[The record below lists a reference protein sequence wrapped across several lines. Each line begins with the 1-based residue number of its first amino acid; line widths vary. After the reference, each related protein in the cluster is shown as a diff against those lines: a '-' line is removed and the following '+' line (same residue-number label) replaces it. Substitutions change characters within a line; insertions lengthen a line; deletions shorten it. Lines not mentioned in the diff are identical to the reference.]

1 MINFNPGT
9 VYVYNQDG
17 TPTRCA
23 VYISNPDGTS
33 TERLDINECS
43 IKCEDEINYIS
54 NDINPIKFQINNT
67 IEASFEATCRM
78 FEEALLYI
86 SGARDVVIKCC
97 PNRKVAYLATHS
109 KKRRTR
115 KKNIHRAIKILEELA
130 EVNND

>member
-17 TPTRCA
+17 TPARCA
-23 VYISNPDGTS
+23 VYISNPDGTPIGS
-33 TERLDINECS
+33 LDVNGCS
-43 IKCEDEINYIS
+43 IECEDEDEFNYIS
-54 NDINPIKFQINNT
+54 NAINNT
-67 IEASFEATCRM
+67 FEASFEATCHI

-86 SGARDVVIKCC
+86 SGARDVVVKCC

-130 EVNND
+130 ND

>member
-23 VYISNPDGTS
+23 VYISS
-33 TERLDINECS
+33 DI
-43 IKCEDEINYIS
+43 D
-54 NDINPIKFQINNT
+54 PVKFQINNT
-67 IEASFEATCRM
+67 IEASFEVTCRM
-78 FEEALLYI
+78 LEEALLYI

-115 KKNIHRAIKILEELA
+115 KKNVHRAIKILEELA

>member
-43 IKCEDEINYIS
+43 IDCEDEINYIS
-54 NDINPIKFQINNT
+54 NDINPVKFQINNT
-67 IEASFEATCRM
+67 FEASFEATCSM
-78 FEEALLYI
+78 LKEALLYI

-130 EVNND
+130 ND

>member
-9 VYVYNQDG
+9 VYIYNQDG

-33 TERLDINECS
+33 TERLDVNECS
-43 IKCEDEINYIS
+43 IECEDEINYIS
-54 NDINPIKFQINNT
+54 NDIDPVKFQINNI
-67 IEASFEATCRM
+67 IEASFEATCHM
-78 FEEALLYI
+78 LEEALLYI

-97 PNRKVAYLATHS
+97 PNQKVAYLATHS

>member
-1 MINFNPGT
+1 MIKFNPGT

-43 IKCEDEINYIS
+43 IEYEDEINYIS
-54 NDINPIKFQINNT
+54 NYINNT
-67 IEASFEATCRM
+67 IEASFEVVCRM
-78 FEEALLYI
+78 LEEALLYI

-97 PNRKVAYLATHS
+97 PNRKVAYLAIHS

-130 EVNND
+130 ND

>member
-1 MINFNPGT
+1 MSNFNPGT

-17 TPTRCA
+17 TPARCA
-23 VYISNPDGTS
+23 VYISNPDGPPIG
-33 TERLDINECS
+33 RLDVNECA
-43 IKCEDEINYIS
+43 IECEDEDEFNYIS
-54 NDINPIKFQINNT
+54 NDINNT
-67 IEASFEATCRM
+67 FEASFEVACRM

-86 SGARDVVIKCC
+86 SGARDVVVKCC

-130 EVNND
+130 ND

>member
-1 MINFNPGT
+1 MSNFDPGT

-17 TPTRCA
+17 TPIRCA
-23 VYISNPDGTS
+23 VYISKPDGTAI
-33 TERLDINECS
+33 RFADLNECS
-43 IKCEDEINYIS
+43 IECEDEINYIS
-54 NDINPIKFQINNT
+54 NDINNA

-86 SGARDVVIKCC
+86 SGARDVVTKCC

-130 EVNND
+130 ND

>member
-9 VYVYNQDG
+9 VYIY
-17 TPTRCA
+17 
-23 VYISNPDGTS
+23 NPDGTS
-33 TERLDINECS
+33 TERLDINERS
-43 IKCEDEINYIS
+43 IECEDEINYIS
-54 NDINPIKFQINNT
+54 NDVNPVKFQINNT
-67 IEASFEATCRM
+67 IEASFEATCRI

-97 PNRKVAYLATHS
+97 PNRKVVYLATHS

-130 EVNND
+130 ND

>member
-17 TPTRCA
+17 TA
-23 VYISNPDGTS
+23 I
-33 TERLDINECS
+33 RLADVNDCS
-43 IKCEDEINYIS
+43 IECECECEDEFNYIS
-54 NDINPIKFQINNT
+54 NDINNT
-67 IEASFEATCRM
+67 IEASFEATCRI

-97 PNRKVAYLATHS
+97 PNRKVAYLAIHS
-109 KKRRTR
+109 NKRRTR

>member
-9 VYVYNQDG
+9 VYVYNQDR

-23 VYISNPDGTS
+23 IYISNQDGTS

-43 IKCEDEINYIS
+43 IECEDEFNYIS
-54 NDINPIKFQINNT
+54 NDINNA

-78 FEEALLYI
+78 LKEALLYI

-97 PNRKVAYLATHS
+97 PNRKVVYLATHS

>member
-17 TPTRCA
+17 TPIRCA
-23 VYISNPDGTS
+23 VYISNQDRTS

-43 IKCEDEINYIS
+43 IECEDEINYIS
-54 NDINPIKFQINNT
+54 NDINNA
-67 IEASFEATCRM
+67 IEASFEATCHM

-86 SGARDVVIKCC
+86 SGARDVVVKCC
-97 PNRKVAYLATHS
+97 PNQKVAYLATHS

-130 EVNND
+130 ND

>member
-1 MINFNPGT
+1 MSNFNPGT

-43 IKCEDEINYIS
+43 IECKDEINYIS
-54 NDINPIKFQINNT
+54 NDIDPVKFQINNI
-67 IEASFEATCRM
+67 IEASFEATCHM

-130 EVNND
+130 ND

>member
-33 TERLDINECS
+33 TERLDINDCS
-43 IKCEDEINYIS
+43 IECEDEINYIS
-54 NDINPIKFQINNT
+54 NNINNI
-67 IEASFEATCRM
+67 IEASFEATCRI

-97 PNRKVAYLATHS
+97 PNRKVAYLAIHS
-109 KKRRTR
+109 NKRRTR

-130 EVNND
+130 ND

>member
-17 TPTRCA
+17 T
-23 VYISNPDGTS
+23 S
-33 TERLDINECS
+33 TERLDIYECS
-43 IKCEDEINYIS
+43 IECEDEDRCECKDEFNYIS
-54 NDINPIKFQINNT
+54 NNINNA

-78 FEEALLYI
+78 LKEALLYI

-97 PNRKVAYLATHS
+97 PNRKVVYLATHS

>member
-17 TPTRCA
+17 TA
-23 VYISNPDGTS
+23 I
-33 TERLDINECS
+33 RLADV
-43 IKCEDEINYIS
+43 
-54 NDINPIKFQINNT
+54 NDINNI

-78 FEEALLYI
+78 LKEALLYI
-86 SGARDVVIKCC
+86 SGARDAVIKCC

-115 KKNIHRAIKILEELA
+115 KKNVHRAIKILEELA

>member
-17 TPTRCA
+17 TPARCA
-23 VYISNPDGTS
+23 VYISNPDGTPIGS
-33 TERLDINECS
+33 LDVNGCS
-43 IKCEDEINYIS
+43 IECEDEDEFNYIS
-54 NDINPIKFQINNT
+54 NAINNT
-67 IEASFEATCRM
+67 FEASFEATCRI

-130 EVNND
+130 ND

>member
-23 VYISNPDGTS
+23 IYISNPDGT
-33 TERLDINECS
+33 TIGHADINNCS
-43 IKCEDEINYIS
+43 IECEDEFNYIS
-54 NDINPIKFQINNT
+54 TDINST
-67 IEASFEATCRM
+67 IEASFEATCSM
-78 FEEALLYI
+78 LKEALLYI
-86 SGARDVVIKCC
+86 SGARDIVIKCC

-130 EVNND
+130 ND

>member
-17 TPTRCA
+17 TA
-23 VYISNPDGTS
+23 I
-33 TERLDINECS
+33 RLADVNDCS
-43 IKCEDEINYIS
+43 IECECECEDEFNYIS
-54 NDINPIKFQINNT
+54 NDIDPVKFQINNT
-67 IEASFEATCRM
+67 IEASFEVACRM

-86 SGARDVVIKCC
+86 SGARDVVVKCC

-130 EVNND
+130 ND

>member
-1 MINFNPGT
+1 MINFNPGN

-17 TPTRCA
+17 TPIRLA
-23 VYISNPDGTS
+23 DISD
-33 TERLDINECS
+33 
-43 IKCEDEINYIS
+43 
-54 NDINPIKFQINNT
+54 INNT

-78 FEEALLYI
+78 LKEALLYI
-86 SGARDVVIKCC
+86 SGARDIVIKCC

-130 EVNND
+130 ND

>member
-17 TPTRCA
+17 RPTRCA
-23 VYISNPDGTS
+23 VYISNQDGTS

-43 IKCEDEINYIS
+43 IECEDEINYIS
-54 NDINPIKFQINNT
+54 NDINNA
-67 IEASFEATCRM
+67 IEASLEATCRM
-78 FEEALLYI
+78 LKEALLYI

-115 KKNIHRAIKILEELA
+115 KKNVHRAIKILEELA

>member
-1 MINFNPGT
+1 MINFNPGN

-23 VYISNPDGTS
+23 VYISNSDGTS

-43 IKCEDEINYIS
+43 I
-54 NDINPIKFQINNT
+54 NNT
-67 IEASFEATCRM
+67 FEASFEATCRM
-78 FEEALLYI
+78 LEEALLYI
-86 SGARDVVIKCC
+86 SGARDVVVKCC

>member
-17 TPTRCA
+17 IAIRL
-23 VYISNPDGTS
+23 VDISD
-33 TERLDINECS
+33 
-43 IKCEDEINYIS
+43 
-54 NDINPIKFQINNT
+54 INNT
-67 IEASFEATCRM
+67 IEALFEATCRM
-78 FEEALLYI
+78 LKEALLYI

-97 PNRKVAYLATHS
+97 PNRKVVYLATHS

-130 EVNND
+130 ND

>member
-17 TPTRCA
+17 TA
-23 VYISNPDGTS
+23 I
-33 TERLDINECS
+33 RLADVNDCS
-43 IKCEDEINYIS
+43 IECECECECEDEFNYIS
-54 NDINPIKFQINNT
+54 NDINNT
-67 IEASFEATCRM
+67 IEASFEATCHM

-86 SGARDVVIKCC
+86 SGARDVVVKCC

>member
-1 MINFNPGT
+1 MIDFNPGT

-23 VYISNPDGTS
+23 VYISNPDGTPIGH
-33 TERLDINECS
+33 LDAKECS
-43 IKCEDEINYIS
+43 IECKDKDEFNYIS
-54 NDINPIKFQINNT
+54 NAINNT
-67 IEASFEATCRM
+67 IEASFEVACRM

-130 EVNND
+130 ND